1 MCLTLLQV
9 TRSYKAAMAFRTKR
23 SDNML
28 INSFRNHGENR
39 QKEKAETKKEQVK
52 KVTTKL

>member
-23 SDNML
+23 RDNML
-28 INSFRNHGENR
+28 INSVRNHGENR
-39 QKEKAETKKEQVK
+39 QKEKAETKVK

>member
-9 TRSYKAAMAFRTKR
+9 TRSYKAAFRTKR
-23 SDNML
+23 SDNIL
-28 INSFRNHGENR
+28 INSVRNHGENR
-39 QKEKAETKKEQVK
+39 QREKAETKKEQVK

>member
-28 INSFRNHGENR
+28 MNSARNHGENR

>member
-39 QKEKAETKKEQVK
+39 QKEKAETQKEQVK

>member
-23 SDNML
+23 RDNML
-28 INSFRNHGENR
+28 INSARNHGENR